1 MTGAGE
7 HPRLAGGAIAAS
19 HQDAVDRDAAAGEQV
34 EQRAPGLVVADESD
48 RQRPSAQGV
57 QIGDRVA
64 AAAGHQ
70 LLAVVAEDQ
79 HRRLSA
85 DAFRSAADEAIRDQV
100 AEHQDRLVR
109 EPVDQLEQTSRI
121 GDARSRRHG
130 RRRYHRSVK
139 QVATRLADRIRRQ
152 GPVPF
157 AAVMEEALY
166 GAGGYYTRDP
176 PAIGADGDYVTGS
189 SLSPLFGRATARV
202 VERVATALGRPA
214 DYLEIGYGGGE
225 HLATVA
231 SSLAGGGGRMLA
243 WDRVAREV
251 PPGVRR
257 LTDLGE
263 LERLGHRG
271 GGLSLTSC
279 STRSPSTG

>member
-1 MTGAGE
+1 MTSNSALDGASIGFVE
-7 HPRLAGGAIAAS
+7 VADRNEDTSSDLESVSRRLAERIN
-19 HQDAVDRDAAAGEQV
+19 
-34 EQRAPGLVVADESD
+34 
-48 RQRPSAQGV
+48 
-57 QIGDRVA
+57 
-64 AAAGHQ
+64 
-70 LLAVVAEDQ
+70 
-79 HRRLSA
+79 
-85 DAFRSAADEAIRDQV
+85 
-100 AEHQDRLVR
+100 R
-109 EPVDQLEQTSRI
+109 E
-121 GDARSRRHG
+121 
-130 RRRYHRSVK
+130 
-139 QVATRLADRIRRQ
+139 

-231 SSLAGGGGRMLA
+231 ASLAGGRRRLLA

-263 LERLGHRG
+263 LDHLGCEGVVFSYELFDALAVHRLIGREDG
-271 GGLSLTSC
+271 EVGELLVDWRADLGFTYVEGGLFDPCSRRAARRA
-279 STRSPSTG
+279 STRSADRSPTWRRRGARSIARWPEVCNVAS